1 MIDWY
6 REYDE
11 IHAELREMAARREAE
26 MDNGT
31 SAWNCNGRLFI
42 GSGEDVPAFTNSGRI
57 STVIGD
63 ARYDTTSGS

>member
-42 GSGEDVPAFTNSGRI
+42 GSGEDVPAFSMEEYLRSNGT
-57 STVIGD
+57 